1 MMKTIAL
8 TFFFDVTNKP
18 NNFSGQNLRLKNMVR
33 RENSKSALKPNHNLN
48 FRCG

>member
-33 RENSKSALKPNHNLN
+33 RENSKSALKPKSQ
-48 FRCG
+48 FKF